1 MTTIGDSLPTIPGAI
16 PGKVEKLSPAEEKIL
31 DAYIELQ
38 RAATEFLEVNNPN
51 DDAGLKLIAAT
62 IARFLPTDA
71 VRGLDHIPSAVQAIA
86 LELEHTWRDHPDVMK
101 AVAVDGVNPDL
112 ASLAPILART
122 LEEARASHTEP
133 VFDFTVERDGE
144 QVPANFPMTIAHQP
158 DGEEE
163 GPLIIGY
170 KRHGEETAEQPAPAP
185 VAAPRVDCG
194 VQADAEVEVPV
205 PMASTAVAAATASA
219 VAADE
224 SVSAMGIIPPAAFYS
239 NSKTPAPGRSK
250 SKGKGVGKGK
260 EKKGKGKAPD
270 VPLPI
275 EKATPEKKKPASR
288 LSQAKAS
295 AEQAKLPAPD
305 FSQGTAETS
314 QTVGSEAASDKSEA
328 APETSQAVAGPSM
341 PRTVK
346 RKRGEEHA
354 PEEDARLA
362 KARKNDAKASKAAP
376 KARKAAPKTSKP
388 AAEPIRRSSR
398 QRKQAADKALQAS
411 VSSGVPLA

>member
-1 MTTIGDSLPTIPGAI
+1 MTTIGDSLPTIPGAV

-62 IARFLPTDA
+62 VARFLPTDA

-224 SVSAMGIIPPAAFYS
+224 SISAMGTIPPAAFYS

-250 SKGKGVGKGK
+250 PSAKGKGVGKGK
-260 EKKGKGKAPD
+260 GKDKKGKGKAPD
-270 VPLPI
+270 VPLPV
-275 EKATPEKKKPASR
+275 EKATPEKKKPTSR

-295 AEQAKLPAPD
+295 AEQAKLPALD
-305 FSQGTAETS
+305 FSEGAVETS
-314 QTVGSEAASDKSEA
+314 EHAVLASEAAADKSEA
-328 APETSQAVAGPSM
+328 AAEASQAVAGPSK
-341 PRTVK
+341 PRTEK
-346 RKRGEEHA
+346 RKRDEEPA
-354 PEEDARLA
+354 PEEDARPA
-362 KARKNDAKASKAAP
+362 KTRKNAPKPSKAAP
-376 KARKAAPKTSKP
+376 RVRRAAPKTSN
-388 AAEPIRRSSR
+388 AEPIRRSSR
-398 QRKQAADKALQAS
+398 QQEKKA
-411 VSSGVPLA
+411 